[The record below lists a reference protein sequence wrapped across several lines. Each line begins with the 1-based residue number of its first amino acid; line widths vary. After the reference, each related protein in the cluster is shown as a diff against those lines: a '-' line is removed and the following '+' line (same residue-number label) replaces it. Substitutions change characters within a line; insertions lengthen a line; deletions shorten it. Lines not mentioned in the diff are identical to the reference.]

1 MIGGIIL
8 FETSNMSMVKG
19 LGIGLAVGTAAAVAS
34 TKMMTKKGRKA
45 CRKNAAKCMKSME
58 TVIDAMTR

>member
-1 MIGGIIL
+1 M
-8 FETSNMSMVKG
+8 FESSNMSMIKG

-45 CRKNAAKCMKSME
+45 CRKSAARCMKSME
-58 TVIDAMTR
+58 NVIDAMMG